1 MVEMQKIMIKDV
13 KKSVGRDFVNKKFE
27 IEGKITRKHKTE
39 QSKWREHALCTLEDD
54 TGSIPLNLWREQ
66 VHQAEIGDTIR
77 LKGAFV
83 KRKAGVV
90 QLSTWEENIEILN
103 RGEPNG

>member
-1 MVEMQKIMIKDV
+1 MKKVDYVKIKDV
-13 KKSVGRDFVNKKFE
+13 KKSVGRDFVKKKFE
-27 IEGKITRKHKTE
+27 IEGKITRKYKIE
-39 QSKWREHALCTLEDD
+39 ESKWREHALCTLEDD
-54 TGSIPLNLWREQ
+54 TGSIPLNLWKNQ
-66 VHQAEIGDTIR
+66 VDQVGIGDSIR

-83 KRKAGVV
+83 NRKAGIV

>member
-1 MVEMQKIMIKDV
+1 MVEMQKVMIKDV
-13 KKSVGRDFVNKKFE
+13 KKSVGRDFVKKKFE
-27 IEGKITRKHKTE
+27 IEGKIIRKQKTN
-39 QSKWREHALCTLEDD
+39 QSKWREHALCILEDD
-54 TGSIPLNLWREQ
+54 TGSIPLNLWKEQ

-90 QLSTWEENIEILN
+90 QLSTWEENIEILK